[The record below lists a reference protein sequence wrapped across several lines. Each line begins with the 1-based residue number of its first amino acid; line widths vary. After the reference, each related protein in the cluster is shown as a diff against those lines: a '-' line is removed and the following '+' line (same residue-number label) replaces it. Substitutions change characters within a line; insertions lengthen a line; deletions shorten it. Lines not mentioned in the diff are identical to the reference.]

1 MYYIYILN
9 LINYAVAF
17 MKTNRIYPHKLYG
30 SPLYEKPNWNFI
42 GKSLKSKARNWFV
55 SRAEQRGIKWN
66 ETTNFYKNNLN
77 SLNYWKVENINMS
90 IDYPS
95 YYMKPFHGYDDG
107 NLNWDAA
114 YEGEAATLSMSANY
128 WKEVSPETSEKW
140 LRNNITQNVD
150 NYILKYSNMNLL
162 EFIPLKISLLNDNE
176 DYLDDKILDIGCSFG
191 ICTEYLQKHY
201 EESIITGVDLS
212 PYFLAIAS
220 LRNNIISNNISY
232 IHANAEQM
240 PFKNES
246 YDKTFI
252 QYLFHEMPKC
262 AIINVINEAYRIL
275 KPGGILTI
283 VDLDPKNLNEHL
295 SINIFRKWAFE
306 VTEPHIFEYYT
317 TNMTELLLDSGFRNI
332 ESKKNDPINTI
343 IMAQK

>member
-128 WKEVSPETSEKW
+128 WKNGCET
-140 LRNNITQNVD
+140 
-150 NYILKYSNMNLL
+150 
-162 EFIPLKISLLNDNE
+162 ISL
-176 DYLDDKILDIGCSFG
+176 
-191 ICTEYLQKHY
+191 
-201 EESIITGVDLS
+201 
-212 PYFLAIAS
+212 
-220 LRNNIISNNISY
+220 R
-232 IHANAEQM
+232 M
-240 PFKNES
+240 
-246 YDKTFI
+246 
-252 QYLFHEMPKC
+252 
-262 AIINVINEAYRIL
+262 
-275 KPGGILTI
+275 
-283 VDLDPKNLNEHL
+283 
-295 SINIFRKWAFE
+295 
-306 VTEPHIFEYYT
+306 
-317 TNMTELLLDSGFRNI
+317 
-332 ESKKNDPINTI
+332 
-343 IMAQK
+343 